1 MIVGGPKGMSSSP
14 PSLSSSPSHS
24 TAVEAQTAATSTVAA
39 AESKCPFTSLLSKFL
54 PISLTA
60 AIADIMPTTIAT
72 RHAMDSNISG
82 GGCPLGYG
90 RAPTLTQT
98 GEGRGKEG
106 RGGSS
111 TCPLGFGSRNY
122 PEATTTTDPSYSS
135 LPKMSLATLQ
145 AHAHLNLLSIKGIV
159 YDVSAQ
165 AQKWAPLC
173 GHDISR
179 VLAKA
184 LEGEDLDLALVD
196 QGLAGLSYDEILH
209 LEKLVAAFQQA
220 FPAVAHLPPHE
231 HHTLFAS
238 EVGEG
243 GRAGGKEGEENGVM
257 LHALIEEKGSNLEH
271 IR

>member
-1 MIVGGPKGMSSSP
+1 
-14 PSLSSSPSHS
+14 
-24 TAVEAQTAATSTVAA
+24 
-39 AESKCPFTSLLSKFL
+39 
-54 PISLTA
+54 
-60 AIADIMPTTIAT
+60 
-72 RHAMDSNISG
+72 MDSNISG

-165 AQKWAPLC
+165 AQV
-173 GHDISR
+173 HR
-179 VLAKA
+179 VKVP
-184 LEGEDLDLALVD
+184 G
-196 QGLAGLSYDEILH
+196 
-209 LEKLVAAFQQA
+209 
-220 FPAVAHLPPHE
+220 
-231 HHTLFAS
+231 
-238 EVGEG
+238 
-243 GRAGGKEGEENGVM
+243 
-257 LHALIEEKGSNLEH
+257 
-271 IR
+271 

>member
-1 MIVGGPKGMSSSP
+1 MVSMRQDCRACTLEMEISESSCCVKSMHMRIHFLHTTQPHHALKITHRTPKKNTGMSSSP

-165 AQKWAPLC
+165 AQV
-173 GHDISR
+173 HR
-179 VLAKA
+179 VKVP
-184 LEGEDLDLALVD
+184 G
-196 QGLAGLSYDEILH
+196 
-209 LEKLVAAFQQA
+209 
-220 FPAVAHLPPHE
+220 
-231 HHTLFAS
+231 
-238 EVGEG
+238 
-243 GRAGGKEGEENGVM
+243 
-257 LHALIEEKGSNLEH
+257 
-271 IR
+271 